1 MQTAQTV
8 TQLRGAINAWRRQGH
23 SVGLV
28 PTMGNLHAGHIKLVE
43 EARARAE
50 RVVVSIFVN
59 PSQFGPGEDFDNYPR
74 TPEQDA
80 ARLAEAGVDL
90 LFLPAAAEIY
100 PPVGRPTTFVEV
112 PGLSDELCGHFR
124 PGHFRG
130 VATVVCKLFQLVQP
144 DIALFGEK
152 DYQQLAV
159 IRRMVAD
166 LNLPVAVHGVA
177 TVREADG
184 LALSSRN
191 GYLSAEDRLLAPRL
205 YRVLRDTAGLL
216 QNGRHDFAAVE
227 QEQSELLRS
236 QGFQPDYLSI
246 RRAADLS
253 PPEAGDTDLVILAA
267 AYLGKA
273 RLIDNLRVNL
283 APR

>member
-1 MQTAQTV
+1 MQTAQTI
-8 TQLRGAINAWRRQGH
+8 TQLRGAVQAWRRQGY

-59 PSQFGPGEDFDNYPR
+59 PSQFGPREDFDGYPR

-80 ARLAEAGVDL
+80 GRLAEAGVDL
-90 LFLPAAAEIY
+90 LFLPAVAEIY
-100 PPVGRPTTFVEV
+100 PSIGRPATFVEV
-112 PGLSDELCGHFR
+112 PELSDELCGRFR

-130 VATVVCKLFQLVQP
+130 VATVVCKLFHLVQP

-184 LALSSRN
+184 LAMSSRN
-191 GYLSAEDRLLAPRL
+191 GYLTVAERLQAPRL
-205 YRVLRDTAGLL
+205 YRVLRDTAQLL
-216 QNGRHDFAAVE
+216 QSGERDFAAVE
-227 QEQSELLRS
+227 HKQSEHLRS
-236 QGFQPDYLSI
+236 LGFQPDYLNI
-246 RRAADLS
+246 RRAADLA
-253 PPEAGDTDLVILAA
+253 PPETGDTDLVILAA

-273 RLIDNLRVNL
+273 RLIDNLRLSL
-283 APR
+283 AQR